1 LSKEE
6 FKSLIAPTVPVAVLY
21 FLMNFSAWL
30 WYALFGKYLVI
41 DLGFSGEELGF
52 VMMIYNLSFAVSTFP
67 SGKLSDII
75 GSKKVLF
82 SGIII
87 YSLGILFMAYSLNVS
102 SMAIACAIT
111 GFGEGLFLTSATV
124 HAVKSGGVRRVSTT
138 YGFVLSA
145 GILGEVLGSLMS
157 GYVKEYLGSQLLFF
171 ASSFVPILS
180 SPFLAFVKEE
190 FHGMRSKKSSTGLLQ
205 LLRSHTV
212 LRLMAIGLIFH
223 AIGYNMISPFI
234 SVHAGA
240 VGLSD
245 KDIGIVNFTW
255 LLSMFLTILP
265 WSILADRVG
274 SKLVLAGH
282 VFFSSI
288 SWIAYAF
295 TGDFTSLILAAIFM
309 GIVGSMDLPSR
320 RRLLAESAG
329 GEGIGTLIGALDLFT
344 MLSSIPAPIF
354 GGAVYGLAGLRGVF
368 WVGFVVNLIGVPFLL
383 RVKVRGGD

>member
-1 LSKEE
+1 MGKEE

-52 VMMIYNLSFAVSTFP
+52 VMMIYNLSFAISTFP
-67 SGKLSDII
+67 AGRLSDMI

-87 YSLGILFMAYSLNVS
+87 YSIGILFMAYSLNAP
-102 SMAIACAIT
+102 SMAFACMVT

-124 HAVKSGGVRRVSTT
+124 HAVKSGGVRRVGTT

-171 ASSFVPILS
+171 ASSAVPLIS
-180 SPFLAFVKEE
+180 SPFIVVIREE
-190 FHGMRSKKSSTGLLQ
+190 SQRYSSKKNSTGLLQ
-205 LLRSHTV
+205 LLKSHAV

-265 WSILADRVG
+265 WSMLADRIG
-274 SKLVLAGH
+274 SKFVLAGH
-282 VFFSSI
+282 VFLSSI
-288 SWIAYAF
+288 SWITYAY
-295 TGDFTSLILAAIFM
+295 TGDLLSLISAAVFM

-354 GGAVYGLAGLRGVF
+354 GGAIYGLGGLRAVF

-383 RVKVRGGD
+383 KVRVHGEG